1 MGNKTPAYLT
11 LLLLVIAAA
20 GLATFS
26 VSHADYR
33 TIANGIASP
42 ATSAGL
48 EEQNMDNQQEGAWGG
63 TGIGMTI
70 GKDSTEIEFDC
81 ASAEI
86 TEPFAAAASGNFSLS
101 GTYTR
106 RSPGP
111 VRVGREAK
119 SQPAEFIGKISG
131 NSMQLKV
138 VLKEANE
145 TIGAFSLEKG
155 KTGRIRRCM

>member
-11 LLLLVIAAA
+11 LLVLVIAAA
-20 GLATFS
+20 GLAAFSITF
-26 VSHADYR
+26 ADYR
-33 TIANGIASP
+33 TIGKGIASTTVSEVE
-42 ATSAGL
+42 A
-48 EEQNMDNQQEGAWGG
+48 QNMDNLQEGAWGG

-70 GKDSTEIEFDC
+70 GKDATAIEFDC

-86 TEPFAAAASGNFSLS
+86 SEPFAAAASGSFSLS

-106 RSPGP
+106 RAPGP

-119 SQPAEFIGKISG
+119 SQPAEFIGNVSG
-131 NSMQLKV
+131 NSMQMKV
-138 VLKEANE
+138 VLKESNE

-155 KTGRIRRCM
+155 KTGRIRRCL